1 MINYF
6 KDWNCWRKY
15 NHNGFFF
22 QLLVL
27 FGLAKSNTFA
37 LHRALM
43 RLNRAA
49 TRIGN
54 NLNYLATQVKVGA
67 DEKEEEKDGHE

>member
-1 MINYF
+1 MINYL
-6 KDWNCWRKY
+6 KDWNCWRKH

-27 FGLAKSNTFA
+27 FRLARSNTFD

-43 RLNRAA
+43 RVSRTC

-54 NLNYLATQVKVGA
+54 TLNYLNTQVKGV
-67 DEKEEEKDGHE
+67 EKEEEKDE